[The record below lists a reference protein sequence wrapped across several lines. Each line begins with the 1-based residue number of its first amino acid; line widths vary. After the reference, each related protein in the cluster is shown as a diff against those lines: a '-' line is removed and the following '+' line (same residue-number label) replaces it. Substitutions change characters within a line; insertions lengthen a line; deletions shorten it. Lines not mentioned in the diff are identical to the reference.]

1 MSALS
6 KSPRKTPRLSKVD
19 AAAFPADLSKGLT
32 TALGEV
38 HSVTDQ
44 IVHAITQAIVEHR
57 LLPGTK
63 LVEQTIGNRFGVS
76 RTVVRQALF
85 RLQQVK
91 LVTQEPA
98 RGTFVASPS
107 VAQAREVFA
116 VRRMIEGQM
125 LRDLVLQATAAD
137 LKRLKA
143 HIQAERQAVR
153 RLDVAQR
160 TALLFDF
167 HVVLAKILGNQVLA
181 ELMMELVSR
190 CALITLMYQSA
201 AHAHESHTDHAG
213 IVQAIQARDADQAV
227 ALMQAHLQAVE
238 QQLTEH
244 RRVPA

>member
-6 KSPRKTPRLSKVD
+6 KTSRKTPRLSKVD
-19 AAAFPADLSKGLT
+19 AAAFPVNLSKGLS
-32 TALGEV
+32 AANNDV
-38 HSVTDQ
+38 HSATEQ
-44 IVHAITQAIVEHR
+44 IVQAITQAIVEHR

-76 RTVVRQALF
+76 RTIVRQALF
-85 RLQQVK
+85 RLQQAK

-98 RGTFVASPS
+98 RGTFVAQPS
-107 VAQAREVFA
+107 VAEAREVFA

-125 LRDLVLQATAAD
+125 LRDLIQQAKVAD
-137 LKRLKA
+137 IKRLKT
-143 HIQAERQAVR
+143 HIQAERQAVQ

-181 ELMMELVSR
+181 DLMAELVSR
-190 CALITLMYQSA
+190 CSLITLMYQSA
-201 AHAHESHTDHAG
+201 THAHESHAEHAD
-213 IVQAIQARDADQAV
+213 IVQAIEARDADKAV
-227 ALMQAHLQAVE
+227 GLMETHLRAVE